1 MKIYVVDFE
10 EVLKNFTYYHE
21 SLKKIQSEKQKFA
34 DEIES
39 IKKDMESIIN
49 GSKLIIDDKT
59 KMDQAL
65 KFKELQAKAIKL
77 ESDFRNDIVEF
88 QNKELESNFENISEI
103 VKEWSNKAEID
114 IVINKSQAIYT
125 SDKYNATES
134 IIEVLKIKNL
144 YHEYNESEYLVET
157 E

>member
-144 YHEYNESEYLVET
+144 YHEYNESEYLV
-157 E
+157 

>member
-65 KFKELQAKAIKL
+65 RFKELQAKAIKL

-103 VKEWSNKAEID
+103 VKEWANKAEID

-134 IIEVLKIKNL
+134 IIEALKIKNL
-144 YHEYNESEYLVET
+144 YHEYSESEYLVEA

>member
-65 KFKELQAKAIKL
+65 RFKELQAKAIKL

-103 VKEWSNKAEID
+103 VKEWANKAEID

-134 IIEVLKIKNL
+134 IIEALKIKNL
-144 YHEYNESEYLVET
+144 YHEYNESEYLVEA

>member
-103 VKEWSNKAEID
+103 VKEWANKAEID

-134 IIEVLKIKNL
+134 IIEALKIKNL
-144 YHEYNESEYLVET
+144 YHEYNESEYLVEA

>member
-103 VKEWSNKAEID
+103 VKEWANKADID

-134 IIEVLKIKNL
+134 IIEALKIKNL
-144 YHEYNESEYLVET
+144 YHEYNESEYLVEA

>member
-103 VKEWSNKAEID
+103 VKEWANKAEID

-134 IIEVLKIKNL
+134 IIEALKIKHL
-144 YHEYNESEYLVET
+144 YHEYNESEYLVEA

>member
-65 KFKELQAKAIKL
+65 RFKELQAKAIKL

-134 IIEVLKIKNL
+134 IIEALKIKNL
-144 YHEYNESEYLVET
+144 YHEYNESEYLVEA

>member
-114 IVINKSQAIYT
+114 IVINKSQVIYT